1 MTELPVVIDRSRME
15 TFADCPRKG
24 YWHYLY
30 GGLGIEAKPASIP
43 LTTGSLV
50 HEPLARVLQWVKGMG
65 NVPEPSTVKAFV
77 NDAQREYL
85 RIAKERGLLLDAFD
99 GSDSDVGKVLTFPK
113 EGETG
118 AALAGAAL
126 AGAAPTP
133 VAWQLNE
140 QLALLEA
147 LVKGWVRVGLPRL
160 LGEFEVVDVEQ
171 EQEVELGGGVIM
183 LTRRD
188 ALLRRRSTGEFYVLN
203 FKTTSNADSTWVAQW
218 RYDQQTI
225 SEMVAAEASVG
236 GEVRGVIIEGLV
248 KGQRKLKWPEDVEPE
263 QWRHNS
269 PLLYH
274 YTTVDVPPAP
284 RGFSASGY
292 WTCPEAHKWQ
302 WAKGGQCPG
311 GQKHKLGKE
320 WYRDMVGQTCGIDV
334 WLDWLETNE
343 PEVLRAQ
350 FLQLPAILRS
360 AFEVERW
367 KRQTI
372 AEATRIDTKRRVLE
386 ESDGSEAA
394 LDVAFPMA
402 TGHGNCLRPSRC
414 PYLDL
419 CFGVADPEDPER
431 FVRREPNHPK
441 EKELR
446 K

>member
-1 MTELPVVIDRSRME
+1 MTDLIVIDRSRME
-15 TFADCPRKG
+15 THADCGRKG
-24 YWHYLY
+24 YWQYIY
-30 GGLGIEAKPASIP
+30 GGLGIEPRAMSIP

-50 HEPLARVLQWVKGMG
+50 HEPLARVLGWARAKG

-77 NDAQREYL
+77 SDAQAEYL
-85 RIAKERGLLLDAFD
+85 RIARERGLLLDAFD
-99 GSDSDVGKVLTFPK
+99 GSDAQVGQVLKVEGAEGAFP
-113 EGETG
+113 
-118 AALAGAAL
+118 AS
-126 AGAAPTP
+126 

-140 QLALLEA
+140 QLALIEA
-147 LVKGWVRVGLPRL
+147 LIKGWVRVGLPRL
-160 LGEFEVVDVEQ
+160 LDEFEVVDVEQ
-171 EQEVELGGGVIM
+171 EQEVELGGRVVM

-188 ALLRRRSTGEFYVLN
+188 ALLRRRTTGELYVLN
-203 FKTTSNADSTWVAQW
+203 FKTTSNADKTWVEQW

-248 KGQRKLKWPEDVEPE
+248 KGQRKLKWPDDAEPE

-274 YTTVDVPPAP
+274 YVTADQPPAP

-292 WTCPEAHKWQ
+292 WTCPETHKWQ
-302 WAKGGQCPG
+302 WSKGGTCPG

-320 WYRDMVGQTCGIDV
+320 YYRDMVGQTCGIDA
-334 WLDWLETNE
+334 WLDWLEANE
-343 PEVLRAQ
+343 PEVLKAQ

-367 KRQTI
+367 KRQTV
-372 AEATRIDTKRRVLE
+372 AEATRLDVKRKTLE
-386 ESDGSEAA
+386 LSDGSEAA

-414 PYLDL
+414 GYLDL
-419 CFGVADPEDPER
+419 CFGVADPQDPER
-431 FVRREPNHPK
+431 FVQRVPNHPK

-446 K
+446 